1 MEFWKLSVENLIT
14 LLVLG
19 AGGLGFVY
27 TIRGR
32 LDALS
37 ERLLVFEKEI
47 RRLVDV
53 LVVQGRQEER
63 MNSMENRISAQG
75 LRLDDLTKRFN
86 EKMDKA

>member
-53 LVVQGRQEER
+53 LVVQNRQEER